1 MARMTGRHA
10 WLIGGVVAFVAA
22 GFWFFGS
29 RSQDHLIFDLM
40 AEFPNAKK
48 QPPDVFSVLDATI
61 AKSTRPAV
69 FVAVPSRLTFQR
81 VVLPE
86 NAWLRVSLGVKEE
99 GWTMPGDGVTFGIV
113 ISDGKSPVSVMNLE
127 LNPFTVS
134 ADRGWRD
141 ELLDLSEF
149 AGETVDVIFNTRAG
163 SRNDTNGD
171 LALWGS
177 PRIVVR

>member
-1 MARMTGRHA
+1 MARMTRRHA

-22 GFWFFGS
+22 GVWFFGS
-29 RSQDHLIFDLM
+29 RSQDHLVFDLM
-40 AEFPNAKK
+40 TAFPDAKK

-61 AKSTRPAV
+61 AKTTRPAV
-69 FVAVPSRLTFQR
+69 FVAVPSRLTFQH
-81 VVLPE
+81 VVVPE

-99 GWTMPGDGVTFGIV
+99 GWTTTGDGVTFNIIV
-113 ISDGKSPVSVMNLE
+113 SDGKSATSLMNRE
-127 LNPFTVS
+127 LNPFAVS
-134 ADRGWRD
+134 GDRGWHD

-149 AGETVDVIFNTRAG
+149 AGETVDVIFNTRTG
-163 SRNDTNGD
+163 PRNDTNGD

>member
-1 MARMTGRHA
+1 MAGMTRRHA

-22 GFWFFGS
+22 GTWFFHS
-29 RSQDHLIFDLM
+29 RSQDQPAFDLM
-40 AEFPNAKK
+40 TDFPNAKK
-48 QPPDVFSVLDATI
+48 QPPDVFSVIDATI
-61 AKSTRPAV
+61 AHTTRPAV
-69 FVAVPSRLTFQR
+69 FVAVPSRLTFQH
-81 VVLPE
+81 VVMPE

-99 GWTMPGDGVTFGIV
+99 GWTIPGDGVTFSIV
-113 ISDGKSPVSVMNLE
+113 ISDGKSPTSVLSRE

-141 ELLDLSEF
+141 ELIDLSEF

-163 SRNDTNGD
+163 SRNDANGD

-177 PRIVVR
+177 PRVVIR